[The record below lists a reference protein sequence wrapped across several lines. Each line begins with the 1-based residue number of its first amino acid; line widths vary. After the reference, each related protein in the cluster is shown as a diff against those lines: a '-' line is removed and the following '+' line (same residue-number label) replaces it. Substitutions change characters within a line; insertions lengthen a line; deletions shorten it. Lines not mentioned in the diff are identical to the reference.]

1 MPVEIDLSA
10 VIESFE
16 FSLRG
21 LQTRTDLNICQI
33 KTNAELTDFYNRSMC
48 SLN

>member
-21 LQTRTDLNICQI
+21 LQTDLNICQI